1 MQILVFEK
9 SVLLSA
15 VQCIDIYIYILEAS
29 NFCLRKNRHSSDL
42 LQLCCT
48 MICEDAQEIS

>member
-15 VQCIDIYIYILEAS
+15 VQCIYIYILEAS